1 MVSVQKWQLL
11 IMIVIIVVICGGDD
25 RTKERG
31 PVELD
36 DDSDY
41 DFILE
46 KS

>member
-1 MVSVQKWQLL
+1 MVSVQKWQSLV
-11 IMIVIIVVICGGDD
+11 MIVIIAVICGGDD

-31 PVELD
+31 PVELN
-36 DDSDY
+36 DDSDN